1 MQQQLN
7 AYNAQQAATTK
18 MYNDLLAA
26 SKTYAQQKMQ
36 NMLGAKP
43 QLNQQQIAELQKT
56 PLGQQF
62 LANANKLTGT
72 TPQQLPPAG

>member
-1 MQQQLN
+1 
-7 AYNAQQAATTK
+7 
-18 MYNDLLAA
+18 
-26 SKTYAQQKMQ
+26 MQ